1 MVPECV
7 QIPNLR
13 LWWNSFSRTQRSILD
28 GRWTES
34 MTAEGL
40 WLKKEE
46 GVKKSSC
53 LRNNDN
59 NKIIMSFSCSLHRW
73 TQTCWLAGF
82 FGSILIFFIFAE
94 KLKANAPSLHQQPA
108 NWCSVT
114 SRTATARRKIGKSLK
129 KLSNKTLK
137 IQSTEGKHLPSSC
150 FFILTCF
157 MMKALNKSSLNVW
170 CRFHCFWKL
179 QDFVSTFMLQR
190 EKRSDGTKLW
200 IQWREK
206 KQTCVISQLN
216 WLLMFLNILNV
227 SVYVLNLTFFFFF
240 SETEYFFYFPSR
252 P

>member
-1 MVPECV
+1 MVTECV

-40 WLKKEE
+40 SLKTEE

-59 NKIIMSFSCSLHRW
+59 NKNNYELFLQPSSVDTDLLTRRFLWEHID
-73 TQTCWLAGF
+73 
-82 FGSILIFFIFAE
+82 E

-137 IQSTEGKHLPSSC
+137 LQSTEGKHLPSSC

-157 MMKALNKSSLNVW
+157 MMKALNTSS
-170 CRFHCFWKL
+170 RFLEASSRLCLHIHAP
-179 QDFVSTFMLQR
+179 
-190 EKRSDGTKLW
+190 KRKTLW
-200 IQWREK
+200 WD
-206 KQTCVISQLN
+206 
-216 WLLMFLNILNV
+216 
-227 SVYVLNLTFFFFF
+227 
-240 SETEYFFYFPSR
+240 
-252 P
+252 